1 MTSSIAISY
10 AKQGLNK
17 QDTAT
22 NPNFRDWDFEDAFNK
37 AVSNWVR
44 KAYNG
49 RTVTKE
55 GKEESISRIDDLDVL
70 LITGKEI
77 SFANKNLY
85 VETVLP
91 EDYRYFSRLS
101 PITSKNTCLN
111 IQLTSTLVENANV
124 DVYLKD
130 WNTAPSF
137 DFEQCFHTLSNNRI
151 QLYHN
156 NDFEVNKLYLSYY
169 RNPIKI
175 SCDKIDYD
183 KEWEWND
190 DIAHLIIDEAIK
202 LLAGN
207 TENITAYQI
216 SNQRTELLN

>member
-1 MTSSIAISY
+1 
-10 AKQGLNK
+10 
-17 QDTAT
+17 
-22 NPNFRDWDFEDAFNK
+22 
-37 AVSNWVR
+37 
-44 KAYNG
+44 
-49 RTVTKE
+49 
-55 GKEESISRIDDLDVL
+55 
-70 LITGKEI
+70 
-77 SFANKNLY
+77 
-85 VETVLP
+85 
-91 EDYRYFSRLS
+91 
-101 PITSKNTCLN
+101 
-111 IQLTSTLVENANV
+111 
-124 DVYLKD
+124 
-130 WNTAPSF
+130 
-137 DFEQCFHTLSNNRI
+137 LSNNRI